1 MVIFVWEVRMLAW
14 GRNKVSEAISR
25 GRAKGVGWLQRGLAP
40 TFNLYSEWEAGE
52 RFRDVRQRLNHVQRF
67 QSCVS

>member
-25 GRAKGVGWLQRGLAP
+25 GRAKGVGWLP
-40 TFNLYSEWEAGE
+40 TRTGAN
-52 RFRDVRQRLNHVQRF
+52 VQF
-67 QSCVS
+67 ILEMGGG